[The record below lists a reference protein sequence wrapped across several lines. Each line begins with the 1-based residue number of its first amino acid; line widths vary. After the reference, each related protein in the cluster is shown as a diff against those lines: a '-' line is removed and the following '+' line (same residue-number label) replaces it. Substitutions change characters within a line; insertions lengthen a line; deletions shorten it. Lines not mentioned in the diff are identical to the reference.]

1 MALEDIKAEIAIL
14 LQDMVNQPQDKHQ
27 LAEQLQE
34 KLNIMKAEGLPL
46 PEDLVAL
53 EEELTNGK
61 RN

>member
-27 LAEQLQE
+27 LAEQLQQ

-46 PEDLVAL
+46 PEDLLAL
-53 EEELTNGK
+53 EEELANEN

>member
-53 EEELTNGK
+53 EEELANGK